1 MEQLAR
7 EVHIL
12 MVVNLIVACGFG
24 FIVFCWFCEL
34 ANKWM
39 GVGRDPGSVRREQRI
54 AAKEQAFNDAVAAAV
69 ADQLQQLQAGAAP
82 AGGTSP

>member
-1 MEQLAR
+1 MEQLQHQ
-7 EVHIL
+7 VHVL
-12 MVVNLIVACGFG
+12 MVVNLIVVCGFG

-39 GVGRDPGSVRREQRI
+39 GVGRDPGSVRRAQRI

-69 ADQLQQLQAGAAP
+69 ADQLQLQAGGTP